1 MIEQLGRLMIKI
13 ISDSSTLYTVSEA
26 KDKGFYS
33 VPLHVTIGNDSYR
46 DLEDISSEQLLKM
59 IEDGAIPKT
68 SQPSIGEKIALYD
81 ELSKDNEVI
90 DITMAGGLS
99 GTYQAA
105 LTAKNTCERPDK
117 IHVVDSMTLCGP
129 HRYMVDLAL
138 QMAKENKSVK
148 EIIEMIKSAR
158 ANEISYLVPFD
169 FDFLVRGGRVKGLAA
184 KLGGLLK
191 LIPILKKGE
200 NGEGLNKFAV
210 CKTTRKAIL
219 DVVNDLKEAGA
230 TAKATFYVSHANNFE
245 LADKFATKI
254 KEVFEGAKVIIY
266 PLSPA
271 FISQGGPDCVAIQSI
286 EIK

>member
-1 MIEQLGRLMIKI
+1 MIKI

>member
-1 MIEQLGRLMIKI
+1 MIKM

>member
-1 MIEQLGRLMIKI
+1 MIKI

-138 QMAKENKSVK
+138 QMAKEKKSVK

-169 FDFLVRGGRVKGLAA
+169 FDFLVRGGRVRGLAA

-219 DVVNDLKEAGA
+219 DVVNDLKEAGK
-230 TAKATFYVSHANNFE
+230 TAKATFYVSHANNLE

>member
-1 MIEQLGRLMIKI
+1 MIKI

-68 SQPSIGEKIALYD
+68 SQTSIGEKIALYD

-138 QMAKENKSVK
+138 QMAKEKKSVK
-148 EIIEMIKSAR
+148 EIIEMIKSSR

-169 FDFLVRGGRVKGLAA
+169 FDFLVRGGRVRGLAA

-219 DVVNDLKEAGA
+219 DVVNDLKEAGT
-230 TAKATFYVSHANNFE
+230 TAKATFYVSHANNLE